1 MLTKDLIIE
10 RCDPDELI
18 DLLKLDIELL
28 VRLLEDT
35 VAEGIEEGVFDYL
48 TEDEEDEYEIQDEL

>member
-35 VAEGIEEGVFDYL
+35 VEEGIEEGVFDYL
-48 TEDEEDEYEIQDEL
+48 TEDEEDETEEVN